1 MAAKPRK
8 SVVQNI
14 IKNLLESEIP
24 EIQNA
29 SKELADWI
37 KQLEQHSF
45 KLQHYATEI
54 ESWASEEEEGDTI
67 ELTDLIKDLEATL
80 SDMRH
85 TGTLPPPPA
94 LPAPSHPV
102 APVSPVSAISSVSP
116 VPRVAAIEEPTVIV
130 TGERTLR
137 GYGRIGRVLRPRELP
152 KAELRPDDGR
162 VPVKR
167 IEQATPKEE
176 EIEGPARTSQG
187 VLLAKDN
194 DKTVVKAELPTGGK
208 EIAVRR
214 EGKEPAEEEP
224 GKSSYVT
231 PEGFRVRRMR

>member
-80 SDMRH
+80 SDMRN
-85 TGTLPPPPA
+85 TGALPPPPA
-94 LPAPSHPV
+94 LPAPSHSVPAV
-102 APVSPVSAISSVSP
+102 SSVSP
-116 VPRVAAIEEPTVIV
+116 APRVAAIEEPTVIV

-152 KAELRPDDGR
+152 RSELRTDDGR

-167 IEQATPKEE
+167 TEQATTKQD

-187 VLLAKDN
+187 VLLAKDSG
-194 DKTVVKAELPTGGK
+194 KTGVRAELPTNGK
-208 EIAVRR
+208 ELAVRR

>member
-67 ELTDLIKDLEATL
+67 ELTDLIKDLETTL
-80 SDMRH
+80 NDMRQ
-85 TGTLPPPPA
+85 TGALPPQS
-94 LPAPSHPV
+94 APSARSALS
-102 APVSPVSAISSVSP
+102 APSAPSVPSAPAVEGPAVS
-116 VPRVAAIEEPTVIV
+116 V
-130 TGERTLR
+130 TEDRMLR
-137 GYGRIGRVLRPRELP
+137 GYGRSGRVLRPRELP
-152 KAELRPDDGR
+152 RAEFRADDGR

-167 IEQATPKEE
+167 VEKPVEE
-176 EIEGPARTSQG
+176 DKTVDEPARTPQG
-187 VLLAKDN
+187 VLLARDSVKPG
-194 DKTVVKAELPTGGK
+194 VKAELPTAGK
-208 EIAVRR
+208 EVAVRR

>member
-29 SKELADWI
+29 SKELAEWI

-80 SDMRH
+80 NDMRH
-85 TGTLPPPPA
+85 TGALPPPPA
-94 LPAPSHPV
+94 LPPPVPSVPF
-102 APVSPVSAISSVSP
+102 VSPVAG
-116 VPRVAAIEEPTVIV
+116 IEEPTVIIA
-130 TGERTLR
+130 GDRTLR

-152 KAELRPDDGR
+152 KSELRADDGR

-167 IEQATPKEE
+167 IEQATQEE
-176 EIEGPARTSQG
+176 TEMDGPARTPQG
-187 VLLAKDN
+187 VLLAKDRG
-194 DKTVVKAELPTGGK
+194 KPGVKAELPNSGK
-208 EIAVRR
+208 EIAIRR

>member
-85 TGTLPPPPA
+85 TGTLPHPPA
-94 LPAPSHPV
+94 LSAPSHSVPAV
-102 APVSPVSAISSVSP
+102 SSVPP
-116 VPRVAAIEEPTVIV
+116 VPRVAAIEEPAVIV
-130 TGERTLR
+130 AEERTLR

-152 KAELRPDDGR
+152 RAELRSDDSR

-167 IEQATPKEE
+167 TEQATPKEE

-187 VLLAKDN
+187 VLLAKDSG
-194 DKTVVKAELPTGGK
+194 KPGVKAEFPTDGN

>member
-29 SKELADWI
+29 SKELAEWI

-54 ESWASEEEEGDTI
+54 ESWASEEEEVDTI

-80 SDMRH
+80 NDMRH
-85 TGTLPPPPA
+85 TGALPTTPA
-94 LPAPSHPV
+94 LPAPADSP
-102 APVSPVSAISSVSP
+102 APST
-116 VPRVAAIEEPTVIV
+116 EEPAVIV
-130 TGERTLR
+130 DRTLR
-137 GYGRIGRVLRPRELP
+137 GYGRIGRVLRPRELLR
-152 KAELRPDDGR
+152 AELTADDSR

-167 IEQATPKEE
+167 IEQDTQKDEE
-176 EIEGPARTSQG
+176 AEGPARTSQG
-187 VLLAKDN
+187 VLLARDGAKRG
-194 DKTVVKAELPTGGK
+194 VKAELPTGGK
-208 EIAVRR
+208 EVAVRR

>member
-29 SKELADWI
+29 SRELADWI

-54 ESWASEEEEGDTI
+54 ESWASEEEEVDTI

-80 SDMRH
+80 NDMRH
-85 TGTLPPPPA
+85 TGALPPAPA
-94 LPAPSHPV
+94 LPSPAAPVP
-102 APVSPVSAISSVSP
+102 PVSPVDAM
-116 VPRVAAIEEPTVIV
+116 EEPTVIIA
-130 TGERTLR
+130 GDRTLR

-152 KAELRPDDGR
+152 RSEFRADDGR
-162 VPVKR
+162 VPDKR
-167 IEQATPKEE
+167 IEKATPEEKEV
-176 EIEGPARTSQG
+176 EGPARTSQG
-187 VLLAKDN
+187 VLLARDSGKPG
-194 DKTVVKAELPTGGK
+194 VKAELPTGGK
-208 EIAVRR
+208 EVAVRR